1 MQICQNSTSCK
12 YTTFNTL
19 TKRHEGWKY
28 EIQLWNLSRSC
39 GVSVH
44 FLTWLC
50 RMQIGKKKA
59 QTTHWLYVWGIHTYI
74 YIYAYTHITYVHSTY
89 THMHAYAYMH
99 TIIYIYIYSAN
110 QILLVC
116 TEHMHTQAN
125 THTCIC
131 MHTHTRSC
139 IYIANQI
146 LFGNNRTIKFRLFWN
161 KSSNF
166 SQIAKIHACMITLLW
181 DQLLY
186 ADGFKIWNKTPY
198 RFDLWR
204 YVCLMRSFLLF
215 ASLWICQLHTHL
227 PVQVS
232 CRQGL
237 HHRCVPVSGAWP
249 PQLYGFPPK
258 GLYKHHRFVSVDFTW
273 LLCLYLAVHLD
284 ITVLVDW
291 V

>member
-1 MQICQNSTSCK
+1 MK
-12 YTTFNTL
+12 VWDPTL
-19 TKRHEGWKY
+19 KPQSVMWS
-28 EIQLWNLSRSC
+28 LSSFSDMA
-39 GVSVH
+39 VLH
-44 FLTWLC
+44 ANW
-50 RMQIGKKKA
+50 GKKGSDY
-59 QTTHWLYVWGIHTYI
+59 TLIICLRHTYI
-74 YIYAYTHITYVHSTY
+74 YIYICIHSHNICALNIYTHACIRI
-89 THMHAYAYMH
+89 HAH
-99 TIIYIYIYSAN
+99 NHIYIYIV
-110 QILLVC
+110 QIKFCLCALNTC
-116 TEHMHTQAN
+116 THRQ
-125 THTCIC
+125 THTPAYART
-131 MHTHTRSC
+131 HTHDHAS
-139 IYIANQI
+139 I
-146 LFGNNRTIKFRLFWN
+146 LQIKFCLGTTEQSNLDFWN

-186 ADGFKIWNKTPY
+186 ADGFKIWNKAPY

-258 GLYKHHRFVSVDFTW
+258 GLYKHHRFVSVD
-273 LLCLYLAVHLD
+273 YLAALLILSCSSGYNCTGGLGVKHQVTFLQSA
-284 ITVLVDW
+284 V
-291 V
+291 